1 MEFQNQPQPQKR
13 NLIKIILEVI
23 GALLILS
30 IFLVL
35 VYFGDSIFKNT
46 GEQLLLQ
53 EKETPKKEEPPKI
66 TLPKVL
72 YNLAGPIQ
80 ELQKDYLI
88 FEASIPQINDAGQ
101 LVPKT
106 EARKVLIAPAT
117 KFSRLAFV
125 AQAGTNQKTPQE
137 TSISFKDLKVKD
149 YIEAISNQDISEA
162 QEFQAIQIRVLP
174 R

>member
-1 MEFQNQPQPQKR
+1 MEFRNQPQPQKR

-30 IFLVL
+30 IFLML
-35 VYFGDSIFKNT
+35 IYFGDAIYKNT
-46 GEQLLLQ
+46 REQLLLQ
-53 EKETPKKEEPPKI
+53 EKEMPKKEEPPKI
-66 TLPKVL
+66 TLPTVL

-80 ELQKDYLI
+80 ELEKSFIIL
-88 FEASIPQINDAGQ
+88 EAGIPQLNEQGQ
-101 LVPKT
+101 LTHKI
-106 EARKVLIAPAT
+106 ELRKVFVIPTT
-117 KFSRLAFV
+117 KFSRLTFV
-125 AQAGTNQKTPQE
+125 TQEGTNQKTPQE
-137 TSISFKDLKVKD
+137 TVILFKDLKVKD

>member
-1 MEFQNQPQPQKR
+1 MEDQNQPQGE
-13 NLIKIILEVI
+13 NLLKIILEVV
-23 GALLILS
+23 GGLLILS
-30 IFLVL
+30 IFLMVG
-35 VYFGDSIFKNT
+35 YFGDYL
-46 GEQLLLQ
+46 G
-53 EKETPKKEEPPKI
+53 KKEGQQPVSQEESSQNEEPQV

-88 FEASIPQINDAGQ
+88 FDASIPQINDAGQ

-106 EARKVLIAPAT
+106 EVRKVLIAPAT

-137 TSISFKDLKVKD
+137 TVIAFKDLKVKD
-149 YIEAISNQDISEA
+149 YIEVVSNQDIYEA